1 MTGVWIAVIV
11 AGAALVVLAAVAAAS
26 VGPVRSLLRSVEGL
40 DEVTGELERLRRSL
54 DVVRSRVDEVARR
67 GRGEGPEGP

>member
-1 MTGVWIAVIV
+1 MTGVWVAVIV